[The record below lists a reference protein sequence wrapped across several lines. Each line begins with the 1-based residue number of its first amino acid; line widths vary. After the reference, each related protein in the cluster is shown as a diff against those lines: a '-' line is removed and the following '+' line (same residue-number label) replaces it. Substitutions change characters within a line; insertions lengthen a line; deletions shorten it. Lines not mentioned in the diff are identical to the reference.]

1 MNFDGKTIRLKF
13 TNLIEHKLVLSDLR
27 YSDLYA
33 LPRGEEEQRR
43 FCEAW
48 AIVLGVELDCTP
60 AEFIDSRLDVDLI
73 EVQKA
78 VEAAHERDCRL
89 IETNSAEPIEE
100 AKKKDKRELEIQYLK
115 WREFVCQNCNVS
127 RREFDCLTPLETQII
142 QIEYKDKLSM
152 EAQKLR
158 VLDEHFARLEFA
170 NFGNKRSK
178 ISDFRILKDEAQK
191 PKIKTAKQ
199 IEFDAQ
205 NLKRKADAQNYLKER
220 AKKYGR

>member
-1 MNFDGKTIRLKF
+1 MKFDGKTIRLKF
-13 TNLIEHKLVLSDLR
+13 TNIIEHKLLLQDLQ
-27 YSDLYA
+27 YSDLYV
-33 LPRGEEEQRR
+33 LPRGEEEQLK
-43 FCEAW
+43 FCKAW

-60 AEFIDSRLDVDLI
+60 VVFIDDRLDVDLI

-78 VEAAHERDCRL
+78 VEEAYERDCRL
-89 IETNSAEPIEE
+89 IETNCAETIEE
-100 AKKKDKRELEIQYLK
+100 AEKKSKRELEIQYLK
-115 WREFVCQNCNVS
+115 WREFVCQNCNVK
-127 RREFDCLTPLETQII
+127 RREFDGLTPLETQII

-152 EAQKLR
+152 QSQKLR

-170 NFGNKRSK
+170 NFGNKKSK
-178 ISDFRILKDEAQK
+178 ISDFRILKDET